1 MVENAPQ
8 QSEQGEISMTD
19 FQSIVYTF
27 VDSKPVEVLKD
38 IEPKEVWIR
47 VNGEW
52 LIFKKEDKH
61 D

>member
-1 MVENAPQ
+1 
-8 QSEQGEISMTD
+8 MTD